1 MLICVRFVFCLRSII
16 IVGLCPEQSLRV
28 SKSFVN
34 RAWLWRVYHVVLEE
48 MMCCFLN
55 VWFLT
60 SRCSLSTAFLWN
72 STAGVGHFESV
83 YSALATCVLRKPH
96 FYCTNCGSHKQRVIG
111 EHLTAAG
118 CDAPFVSFFFYQLRR
133 HFCLL
138 RWKSC
143 DWQVSVLPSNCAV
156 SQSRPLNVD
165 LLPRGVAED
174 LQSSATAL
182 NDFLKNCQHVN
193 ALLGS
198 TTCSHYVTICM
209 KKHVYIYLSIYTH
222 F

>member
-1 MLICVRFVFCLRSII
+1 MHLLFRFF
-16 IVGLCPEQSLRV
+16 
-28 SKSFVN
+28 
-34 RAWLWRVYHVVLEE
+34 
-48 MMCCFLN
+48 
-55 VWFLT
+55 
-60 SRCSLSTAFLWN
+60 
-72 STAGVGHFESV
+72 
-83 YSALATCVLRKPH
+83 
-96 FYCTNCGSHKQRVIG
+96 
-111 EHLTAAG
+111 
-118 CDAPFVSFFFYQLRR
+118 DQLRR

-222 F
+222 FKKMQLWQCRLLSLHHNPVGNKSCPVKCELYTHMHVTMMIHVLEVAYEY